1 MVEQNG
7 PEFEGQMV
15 DKKGFRVDQN
25 GVPPQF
31 PTHLHSSVFWEH
43 LGRAVATFGFLEE
56 VLGRAIFALTAT
68 VRYPESEIEAA
79 YKNWQPV
86 LERALFDPLG
96 NLIDACGKAARN
108 HPDFIV
114 ANLDDL
120 LTELHKAAVLRNVL
134 CHGSW
139 RKPDADGRSVPLF
152 VNRRLEVFEDSVDV
166 AYLQQ
171 TREAVVGLIVNV
183 TNSVTLMGLQFPGS
197 KGPGEVVFKK

>member
-43 LGRAVATFGFLEE
+43 FGRAVATFGFLEE
-56 VLGRAIFALTAT
+56 VLGKAIFALTAT
-68 VRYPESEIEAA
+68 VGCPEAEIEAA

-96 NLIDACGKAARN
+96 NLIDAYGKAARN
-108 HPDFIV
+108 HPDFTV
-114 ANLDDL
+114 VTLDDL

-139 RKPDADGRSVPLF
+139 RKPDADGRSVPFF

-171 TREAVVGLIVNV
+171 TQEGVVGLILNV
-183 TNSVTLMGLQFPGS
+183 VNSVTLMGLQFPGS